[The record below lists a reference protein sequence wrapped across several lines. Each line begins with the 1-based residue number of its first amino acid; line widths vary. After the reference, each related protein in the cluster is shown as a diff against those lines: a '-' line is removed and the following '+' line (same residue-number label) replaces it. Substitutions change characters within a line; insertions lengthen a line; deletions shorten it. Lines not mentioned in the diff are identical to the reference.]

1 MKSRLFRYLAVLFFL
16 AAATSAFTQILDPVS
31 WSFSK
36 EKTGEYEYDLI
47 FTAGIENK
55 WHLYSQKLP
64 EGGPVPTSFQFG
76 ESLYYERI
84 GEVEEITEPEVKFDP
99 SFDMDLTMFSHEAV
113 FKQKIK
119 VLSQGGFTINGS
131 IEYMCCDDERCL
143 PPTEEEFQFSIP
155 ADVAGSEDVA
165 GEPRE
170 GGGIRES
177 ESQLDLGV
185 VATEDQVSLTVSAEP
200 VESENA
206 SLWIFFLIAFVAGLA
221 GILTPCVFPMIP
233 MTVSFFMQ
241 GSENRGKAI
250 LKGLIFGVSIIA
262 IYTAIGVVVSISSA
276 GAELTNSL
284 STHWIPNLI
293 FFVLFMIFAASFL
306 GMFELVLPSK
316 WVNTSDKQ
324 VDKGGYLGAFFMALT
339 LVLVSF
345 SCTGPIVGALLVEA
359 SGGLAMKPILG
370 MFGFSLAFALPFTLF
385 AIFPSW
391 LKGLPKSGGW
401 LNSIKVVLGF
411 VVLAFGMKFLSTID
425 QTYHLGLMS
434 REVYLA
440 IWMVIFTMLGLYFLG
455 KLKFAHDSDM
465 PHVSVPRLVFAIAS
479 FTFVLYLLP
488 GLFGANL
495 SSISGLIPPKSSQQ
509 FDLTRSSGPGGT
521 TDSARMAGGQDELCG
536 IPSHADFL
544 HLPYGLKGY
553 FDYEEGMAC
562 AREKNMPV
570 LLDFK
575 GHACSNCKEMEGK
588 VWSDPE
594 VLKRLQND
602 YIIIALYTDD
612 RTKLP
617 ESEWIT
623 SAFDG
628 KVKKTLG
635 KKNLDLQISRYST
648 NTQPFYVLIDT
659 DGNPLAQPRGHN
671 LNIPAFREWLDLGVE
686 KFNTP

>member
-16 AAATSAFTQILDPVS
+16 AATTSAFTQILDPVS

-36 EKTGEYEYDLI
+36 EKTGENEYNLI

-64 EGGPVPTSFQFG
+64 EGGPIPTSFQFG
-76 ESLYYERI
+76 ESGYYERI

-99 SFDMDLTMFSHEAV
+99 SFNMDLTMFSHEAI
-113 FKQKIK
+113 FKQMIK
-119 VLSQGGFTINGS
+119 VLSEEGFTISGS
-131 IEYMCCDDERCL
+131 LEYMCCDDERCL
-143 PPTEEEFQFSIP
+143 PPTEEEFQFSFP
-155 ADVAGSEDVA
+155 TVETGSKDVAETVGVS
-165 GEPRE
+165 
-170 GGGIRES
+170 GIQQS
-177 ESQLDLGV
+177 ESQLELGT
-185 VATEDQVSLTVSAEP
+185 VATEDQGSLTVSAEP

-206 SLWIFFLIAFVAGLA
+206 SLWVFFLIAFVAGLA

-250 LKGLIFGVSIIA
+250 LKGLIFGISIIA

-359 SGGLAMKPILG
+359 SGGLALKPILG

-391 LKGLPKSGGW
+391 LKRLPKSGGW

-434 REVYLA
+434 REVYLSV
-440 IWMVIFTMLGLYFLG
+440 WMVIFTMLGFYFLG
-455 KLKFAHDSDM
+455 KLKFAHDSDI
-465 PHVSVPRLVFAIAS
+465 PHVTVPRLVLAIAS
-479 FTFVLYLLP
+479 FTFVLYMLP

-495 SSISGLIPPKSSQQ
+495 SSISALIPPKSSQQ
-509 FDLTRSSGPGGT
+509 FDLTRSAGPGGT
-521 TDSARMAGGQDELCG
+521 TGSARMTGGEDELCG
-536 IPSHADFL
+536 TPSHADFL
-544 HLPYGLKGY
+544 HLPYGLQGY

-635 KKNLDLQISRYST
+635 KKNLDLQISRYNT

-659 DGNPLAQPRGHN
+659 DGNPLADPRGHN
-671 LNIPAFREWLDLGVE
+671 LDIQAFREWLDAGE
-686 KFNTP
+686 KKFNTP